1 MTGDP
6 AEPEAAGPD
15 EHGWTVRLAASA
27 IRGLDAVPSRV
38 TPAIIEFLFGPLAD
52 NPHRVG
58 KPLRDDLAGSFA
70 ARRGS
75 YRVLYDINDDERVV
89 RVFRV
94 ASRASAYRRR

>member
-1 MTGDP
+1 MTEDP
-6 AEPEAAGPD
+6 AEPEAAGP
-15 EHGWTVRLAASA
+15 EEPRWALRLAASA
-27 IRGLDAVPSRV
+27 IRDLDTVPPRV

-75 YRVLYDINDDERVV
+75 YRVLHDVNDDERVV

-94 ASRASAYRRR
+94 ASRASGYRRR